1 MLVGMDVRK
10 VRWND
15 GEGVQFAPEVTIS
28 NHFVTKK
35 CHFGSSSKISG
46 DDVEPP
52 GQTEMTVISSLARD
66 DSDGYKDPR
75 SSRDD
80 DLAGD

>member
-1 MLVGMDVRK
+1 MT
-10 VRWND
+10 
-15 GEGVQFAPEVTIS
+15 E
-28 NHFVTKK
+28 K